1 MNKTL
6 GDMFLLDPEITFL
19 NHGSFGACPKPVF
32 KAYQDWQRKL
42 ESQPVQF
49 MTNQVYSA
57 LEKSRVSMSQFVGC
71 DEDELVFFQ
80 NPTTAVTNVIFNLNL
95 NPGDEILMSN
105 HEYGA
110 LVRGWKEWGKKT
122 GINIIQ
128 QEISTPVM
136 TEEKFIEE
144 FWKGLTPKTKVIFL
158 SHITSATAL
167 IFPIEK
173 IVNMAREKGIL
184 TIIDGAHVPAH
195 IPLNIHELGC
205 DFYTGACHKW
215 LCGPKGSSFLFVKKD
230 HQDWV
235 KPVVVSWGPDGDDPT
250 PSAFL
255 QDFQWQGTR
264 DMSAF
269 LTMPTAIDFYKKEI
283 RPYQAACQ
291 KIIQDAYSELQ
302 STFNSLPISPG
313 GSWLGQMVAHPLPS
327 QKKPDLKEK
336 LWKDHQIEI
345 PIFEWEGQEFIR
357 ISIQVYNSK
366 NDVNLLMSAL
376 HALL

>member
-1 MNKTL
+1 MNKTM

-32 KAYQDWQRKL
+32 KVYQDWQRKL
-42 ESQPVQF
+42 EKQPVQF
-49 MTNQVYSA
+49 MTEILYDG
-57 LEKSRVSMSQFVGC
+57 LKHSRESLSEFVGC
-71 DEDELVFFQ
+71 HEDEIIYFP
-80 NPTTAVTNVIFNLNL
+80 NPTTAVTNVIYNLNL

-122 GINIIQ
+122 GANIIQ
-128 QEISTPVM
+128 QDISTPAT
-136 TEEKFIEE
+136 TEDKFIEE

-167 IFPIEK
+167 VFPIEK
-173 IVNMAREKGIL
+173 IVNIAREKGIL
-184 TIIDGAHVPAH
+184 TIIDGAHAPAH

-215 LCGPKGSSFLFVKKD
+215 LCGPKGSSFLFVKKE
-230 HQDWV
+230 HQDWI
-235 KPVVVSWGPDGDDPT
+235 KPLVVSWGSDGDDPT
-250 PSAFL
+250 PSTFL

-302 STFNSLPISPG
+302 STLNSLPISPG

-327 QKKPDLKEK
+327 QKNPDLKEK

-345 PIFEWEGQEFIR
+345 PIFEWNNQHYIR

-366 NDVNLLMSAL
+366 NDVDLLMSAL
-376 HALL
+376 RSLL

>member
-1 MNKTL
+1 MWA
-6 GDMFLLDPEITFL
+6 
-19 NHGSFGACPKPVF
+19 S
-32 KAYQDWQRKL
+32 
-42 ESQPVQF
+42 
-49 MTNQVYSA
+49 
-57 LEKSRVSMSQFVGC
+57 
-71 DEDELVFFQ
+71 
-80 NPTTAVTNVIFNLNL
+80 LNL
-95 NPGDEILMSN
+95 KENDEILTTN
-105 HEYGA
+105 HECGA
-110 LVRGWKEWGKKT
+110 LDKTWNFTCKKT
-122 GINIIQ
+122 GAKYIKTNITLPFV
-128 QEISTPVM
+128 SR
-136 TEEKFIEE
+136 TEFIES
-144 FWKGLTPKTKVIFL
+144 FSKGINRKTKVIFL
-158 SHITSATAL
+158 SHITSSTGL
-167 IFPIEK
+167 IFPVEK
-173 IVNMAREKGIL
+173 ICNIARDHNIFC
-184 TIIDGAHVPAH
+184 IIDGAHVPAH

-235 KPVVVSWGPDGDDPT
+235 KPVVVSWGPDGDDST
-250 PSAFL
+250 PSTFL

-302 STFNSLPISPG
+302 STLNSLPISPG

-327 QKKPDLKEK
+327 QKNPDLKER

>member
-19 NHGSFGACPKPVF
+19 NHGSYGACPKPVF
-32 KAYQDWQRKL
+32 KAYQDWQKKL

-71 DEDELVFFQ
+71 DEDEMVFIQ
-80 NPTTAVTNVIFNLNL
+80 NPTTAVTNIIYNLDL
-95 NPGDEILMSN
+95 KAGEEVLMSN

-110 LVRGWKEWGKKT
+110 LVRAWNMWGNKT
-122 GINIIQ
+122 GVNIIQ
-128 QEISTPVM
+128 QDISVPVS
-136 TEEKFIEE
+136 TEDQFIED
-144 FWKGLTPKTKVIFL
+144 FWTGVTPKTKVIFL

-167 IFPIEK
+167 VFPIEK
-173 IVNMAREKGIL
+173 LVKMANEHNIL

-195 IPLNIHELGC
+195 ISLNIHELGC

-215 LCGPKGSSFLFVKKD
+215 LCGPKGSSFLFVKKE
-230 HQDWV
+230 HQDWI
-235 KPVVVSWGPDGDDPT
+235 KPLVVSWGPDGDDPT
-250 PSAFL
+250 PSTFL

-269 LTMPTAIDFYKKEI
+269 LTIPTAIDFYQKEI
-283 RPYQAACQ
+283 RPYQVACQ
-291 KIIQDAYSELQ
+291 KIIQDAHSKFQ
-302 STFNSLPISPG
+302 SILNTLPIST
-313 GSWLGQMVAHPLPS
+313 GSNWLGQMVAHPLPS
-327 QKKPDLKEK
+327 QNKPDLKEK

-366 NDVNLLMSAL
+366 NDVDLLMSAL
-376 HALL
+376 RSLL